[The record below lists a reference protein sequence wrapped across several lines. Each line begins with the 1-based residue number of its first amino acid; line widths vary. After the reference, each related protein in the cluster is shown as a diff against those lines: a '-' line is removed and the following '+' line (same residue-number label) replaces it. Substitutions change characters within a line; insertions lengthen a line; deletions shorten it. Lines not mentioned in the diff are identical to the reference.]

1 MGNIDIELSADGA
14 ISRSA
19 SATQHRCSVP
29 QPSSLARWSPSRR
42 PARHV
47 VRRVPSSLQKAD
59 QLDGP
64 KDPAKWTLLS
74 ISAAENQGHVRSG
87 MTYNK
92 DYGTSAGFFEKARR
106 LQFLEGANEPA
117 LADHFELNPKYLD
130 FQFQPLD
137 MAFRRADGK
146 IIHKYPDVGIE
157 FDDNTVRFGEI
168 KSNLAWFNAPSVR
181 RPLDRIDIA
190 LRTSGLDSLLRIP
203 GEPFRQDGVI
213 EAHQLAMDARLTA
226 YDVEGDVHAVRSAIL
241 ASGGRSS
248 FGNVIAA
255 LGGPRCNAED
265 KMYAM
270 LLRRVVA
277 FDLFTPPT
285 SATLVTLPRPARP
298 YALREILNR
307 LKRKAG

>member
-1 MGNIDIELSADGA
+1 MRDIDIDLSADSA
-14 ISRSA
+14 NLRIA
-19 SATQHRCSVP
+19 SATQHCNNVR

-47 VRRVPSSLQKAD
+47 VHRVPSSLQNAD
-59 QLDGP
+59 QLDGA
-64 KDPAKWTLLS
+64 KDPADWTLLN
-74 ISAAENQGHVRSG
+74 ISAAENLGHVRCG

-92 DYGTSAGFFEKARR
+92 DYGTSAGFFEKSCR
-106 LQFLEGANEPA
+106 LQFLEGPNEPA
-117 LADHFELNPKYLD
+117 LADHFEMSPKYLD

-137 MAFRRADGK
+137 MTFRRADGK
-146 IIHKYPDVGIE
+146 IIHKYPDVAIE

-203 GEPFRQDGVI
+203 GEPFRQDRVI
-213 EAHQLAMDARLTA
+213 EAHQLAMDSRLTA
-226 YDVEGDVHAVRSAIL
+226 YDVEGDVHTARSAIL

-255 LGGPRCNAED
+255 LGGSRCNAED
-265 KMYAM
+265 KLYAM

-285 SATLVTLPRPARP
+285 SDTSVTLPRPAKP

-307 LKRKAG
+307 FKRKAA